1 MDPNNLPKG
10 DISTMDFGSGGN
22 SEAKAWKDIWGSGQ
36 GIGAVKAVKTVA
48 EFVDQLEAEYRA
60 AKASLDARFLG

>member
-1 MDPNNLPKG
+1 MDPDNLPQG

-36 GIGAVKAVKTVA
+36 GIGVVKAVKTVA

-60 AKASLDARFLG
+60 AKASLDARYLG

>member
-1 MDPNNLPKG
+1 
-10 DISTMDFGSGGN
+10 MDFGSGGN

-60 AKASLDARFLG
+60 AKASLDARYFGVSKPSHLV